1 MTFRTGGKVGALA
14 ESDTISLQGFAS
26 ELFGVA
32 VTFLAGL
39 RIMRTM
45 HRRTVRT
52 RFVLRL
58 TVSWFVLR
66 SLSAMAADSSS
77 GLFSQ
82 SLDFSFGGASGA
94 TKVTVSWSPLLT
106 LLDDRLVLGLGGRLE
121 GYFLGDGLS
130 FGNADSSLVVPGA
143 NAFALN
149 AFVQARVRLVAGLQL
164 GANIDVIGYGLGSTV
179 TGEYSSV
186 QPPTTGPISASVSHF
201 NLLELGSGDR
211 GQLDS
216 ELFAAYEFEDWGIR
230 AGFTHFANEFT
241 TEQPQQGGRSRFRHS
256 FSGGFA
262 AIYFRF

>member
-1 MTFRTGGKVGALA
+1 M
-14 ESDTISLQGFAS
+14 
-26 ELFGVA
+26 
-32 VTFLAGL
+32 
-39 RIMRTM
+39 
-45 HRRTVRT
+45 
-52 RFVLRL
+52 LRL
-58 TVSWFVLR
+58 AVSWLVLR
-66 SLSAMAADSSS
+66 SLSALAADS
-77 GLFSQ
+77 LFSQ

-94 TKVTVSWSPLLT
+94 TKVTASWSPLLT

-130 FGNADSSLVVPGA
+130 FGNADSSLVTPGA
-143 NAFALN
+143 NVFALN

-164 GANIDVIGYGLGSTV
+164 GANIDVIGYGVGNTL
-179 TGEYSSV
+179 TGEYSSG
-186 QPPTTGPISASVSHF
+186 QPPTTGPVSASISHF

-216 ELFAAYEFEDWGIR
+216 EFFAAYEFEDWGIRAVGIR

-241 TEQPQQGGRSRFRHS
+241 TDQPQQGGRSRFRHS